1 MKTSLFEKNLKENTV
16 NINITNFIKLIPQI
30 KDESEKSFDLFENFF
45 RRFINHDL
53 TDTILEKHIS
63 NFLRVSYCISK
74 NMFFLRSIYE
84 NKSTITYEKKEFLVH
99 INSYPLIFDNLC
111 ISLNSGKAILVNTN
125 SGLFRDVDLYWFLWA
140 LAVQDPKI
148 YEKTSDLNGK
158 MTFKTLKEKD
168 FVLPIS
174 VENFNLL
181 DKDEKYGK
189 YFSEKFKRR

>member
-30 KDESEKSFDLFENFF
+30 KDEGEKSFDLFENFF
-45 RRFINHDL
+45 RRFINPDL
-53 TDTILEKHIS
+53 TDITLEKHIC
-63 NFLRVSYCISK
+63 NFLGVCYCLSK

-84 NKSTITYEKKEFLVH
+84 NKSTISYEKKQFLVH
-99 INSYPLIFDNLC
+99 IRTWPLIFDGLYLNL
-111 ISLNSGKAILVNTN
+111 NNGEATLVNTN
-125 SGLFRDVDLYWFLWA
+125 IGLFRDVDLYWFLWA

-174 VENFNLL
+174 IENFNLL
-181 DKDEKYGK
+181 VEDEKYGK
-189 YFSEKFKRR
+189 YFSEKSKRR